1 MLRKLLYIIATILGI
16 IVCAVI
22 ANVIVDSLS
31 ASQYVD
37 MVSILCIIGI
47 AAYGIYDIALVVIQK
62 VLEEIMSLNTS
73 LPFHFSKEDSK
84 WIL

>member
-1 MLRKLLYIIATILGI
+1 MKGDVMLRKLLYVIATILGV

-47 AAYGIYDIALVVIQK
+47 AVYGIYDIALVIRDTD
-62 VLEEIMSLNTS
+62 VLNWL
-73 LPFHFSKEDSK
+73 FRKFWKR
-84 WIL
+84 

>member
-22 ANVIVDSLS
+22 ANAIVDSLS

-47 AAYGIYDIALVVIQK
+47 AAYGIYDIALVIRDTD
-62 VLEEIMSLNTS
+62 VLNWL
-73 LPFHFSKEDSK
+73 FRKFWKR
-84 WIL
+84 

>member
-22 ANVIVDSLS
+22 ANVIIDSLS

-47 AAYGIYDIALVVIQK
+47 AAYGIYDIALVIRDTD
-62 VLEEIMSLNTS
+62 VLNWL
-73 LPFHFSKEDSK
+73 FRKFWKR
-84 WIL
+84 

>member
-1 MLRKLLYIIATILGI
+1 MLRKLLYVISTILGI

-47 AAYGIYDIALVVIQK
+47 AAYGIYDIALVIRDTD
-62 VLEEIMSLNTS
+62 VLNWL
-73 LPFHFSKEDSK
+73 FRKFWKR
-84 WIL
+84 

>member
-1 MLRKLLYIIATILGI
+1 MLRKLLYVIATILGV

-22 ANVIVDSLS
+22 ANAIIDSLS

-47 AAYGIYDIALVVIQK
+47 AAYGIYDVALVIRDTD
-62 VLEEIMSLNTS
+62 VLNWL
-73 LPFHFSKEDSK
+73 FRKFWKR
-84 WIL
+84 

>member
-1 MLRKLLYIIATILGI
+1 MKGDVMLRKLLYVIATILGV

-47 AAYGIYDIALVVIQK
+47 AVYGIYDIALVIRDTD
-62 VLEEIMSLNTS
+62 ILNW
-73 LPFHFSKEDSK
+73 LFRKFWKR
-84 WIL
+84 

>member
-1 MLRKLLYIIATILGI
+1 MKGDVMLRKLLYIIATILGI

-22 ANVIVDSLS
+22 ANVIIDSLS

-47 AAYGIYDIALVVIQK
+47 AAYGIYDIALVIRDTD
-62 VLEEIMSLNTS
+62 VLNWL
-73 LPFHFSKEDSK
+73 FRKFWKR
-84 WIL
+84 

>member
-1 MLRKLLYIIATILGI
+1 MKGDVMLRKLLYIIATILGI

-22 ANVIVDSLS
+22 ANAIVDSLS

-47 AAYGIYDIALVVIQK
+47 AAYGIYDIALVIRDTD
-62 VLEEIMSLNTS
+62 VLNWL
-73 LPFHFSKEDSK
+73 FRKFWKR
-84 WIL
+84 

>member
-22 ANVIVDSLS
+22 ANVIIDSLS

-37 MVSILCIIGI
+37 MISILCIIGI
-47 AAYGIYDIALVVIQK
+47 AAYGIYDIALVIRDTD
-62 VLEEIMSLNTS
+62 VLNWL
-73 LPFHFSKEDSK
+73 FRKFWKR
-84 WIL
+84 

>member
-1 MLRKLLYIIATILGI
+1 MLRKLLYVIATILGV

-37 MVSILCIIGI
+37 MGSILCIIGI
-47 AAYGIYDIALVVIQK
+47 AVYGIYDIALVIRDTD
-62 VLEEIMSLNTS
+62 LLNW
-73 LPFHFSKEDSK
+73 LFRKFWKR
-84 WIL
+84 

>member
-22 ANVIVDSLS
+22 ANAIVDSLS

-47 AAYGIYDIALVVIQK
+47 AAYGIYGIALVIRDTD
-62 VLEEIMSLNTS
+62 VLNWL
-73 LPFHFSKEDSK
+73 FRKFWKR
-84 WIL
+84 

>member
-1 MLRKLLYIIATILGI
+1 MKGDVMLRKLLYIIATILGI

-47 AAYGIYDIALVVIQK
+47 AAYGIYDIALVIRDTD
-62 VLEEIMSLNTS
+62 VLNWL
-73 LPFHFSKEDSK
+73 FRKFWKR
-84 WIL
+84 

>member
-1 MLRKLLYIIATILGI
+1 MLRKLLYVITTILGV

-47 AAYGIYDIALVVIQK
+47 AAYGIYDIALVIRDTDA
-62 VLEEIMSLNTS
+62 LNW
-73 LPFHFSKEDSK
+73 LFRKF
-84 WIL
+84 WRR

>member
-31 ASQYVD
+31 ASQYVN
-37 MVSILCIIGI
+37 MVSILCIIGM
-47 AAYGIYDIALVVIQK
+47 AAYGIYDIALVIRDTD
-62 VLEEIMSLNTS
+62 VLNWL
-73 LPFHFSKEDSK
+73 FRKFWKR
-84 WIL
+84 

>member
-1 MLRKLLYIIATILGI
+1 MLRKLLYVIATILGA

-47 AAYGIYDIALVVIQK
+47 ASYGIYDIALVIRDTD
-62 VLEEIMSLNTS
+62 VLNWL
-73 LPFHFSKEDSK
+73 FRKFWKR
-84 WIL
+84 

>member
-1 MLRKLLYIIATILGI
+1 MKGDVMLRKLLYIIATILGI

-22 ANVIVDSLS
+22 ANVIIDSLS

-47 AAYGIYDIALVVIQK
+47 AVYGIYDIALVIRDTD
-62 VLEEIMSLNTS
+62 VLNWL
-73 LPFHFSKEDSK
+73 FRKFWKR
-84 WIL
+84 

>member
-1 MLRKLLYIIATILGI
+1 MLRKLLYVIATILGV

-47 AAYGIYDIALVVIQK
+47 AVYGIYDIALVIRDTD
-62 VLEEIMSLNTS
+62 ILNW
-73 LPFHFSKEDSK
+73 LFRKFWKR
-84 WIL
+84 

>member
-1 MLRKLLYIIATILGI
+1 MLRKLLYVIATILGI

-22 ANVIVDSLS
+22 ANAIVDSLS

-47 AAYGIYDIALVVIQK
+47 AAYGIYDIALVIRDTD
-62 VLEEIMSLNTS
+62 VLNWL
-73 LPFHFSKEDSK
+73 FRKFWKR
-84 WIL
+84 

>member
-47 AAYGIYDIALVVIQK
+47 AAYGIYDIALVIRDTD
-62 VLEEIMSLNTS
+62 VLNWL
-73 LPFHFSKEDSK
+73 FRKFWKR
-84 WIL
+84 

>member
-1 MLRKLLYIIATILGI
+1 MLRKLLYVIATILGV

-47 AAYGIYDIALVVIQK
+47 AAYGIYDIALVIRDTD
-62 VLEEIMSLNTS
+62 VLNWL
-73 LPFHFSKEDSK
+73 FRKFWKR
-84 WIL
+84 